1 VEKAVAYSAFSSP
14 EIEPHS
20 MSGVRVSVWTSHQK
34 AKVDSGLAYLYFF
47 PQGYTERAMVTVR
60 QGRNVWTLQINPLT
74 GKTSIVDGEP
84 EIPKS

>member
-1 VEKAVAYSAFSSP
+1 
-14 EIEPHS
+14 
-20 MSGVRVSVWTSHQK
+20 
-34 AKVDSGLAYLYFF
+34 
-47 PQGYTERAMVTVR
+47 MVTVR